1 MEKINKIAKIL
12 RNVVINIVLF
22 FLVIVACI
30 SVYISVQINILEKE
44 YVNIFG
50 YTYFKVET
58 ASMADTIM
66 IGDIVI
72 VKINGD
78 FLENDIISYK
88 ENNKIIT
95 HRIVKIDNDKIITK
109 GDNNNVADSEIFQK
123 DVIGKVVFVVKNVE
137 IWKMVFKDVRVKV
150 PLLMCIILFVIL
162 IIYEESREYKC
173 KKSKKYKISND
184 NIINIDYLYMY
195 YSNKHNSQIC

>member
-1 MEKINKIAKIL
+1 
-12 RNVVINIVLF
+12 
-22 FLVIVACI
+22 
-30 SVYISVQINILEKE
+30 
-44 YVNIFG
+44 
-50 YTYFKVET
+50 
-58 ASMADTIM
+58 MADTIM

-173 KKSKKYKISND
+173 KKE
-184 NIINIDYLYMY
+184 
-195 YSNKHNSQIC
+195 

>member
-50 YTYFKVET
+50 YTYLKVET

-72 VKINGD
+72 VKINDD

-150 PLLMCIILFVIL
+150 PLIMCIILFVIL

-173 KKSKKYKISND
+173 KKE
-184 NIINIDYLYMY
+184 
-195 YSNKHNSQIC
+195 

>member
-72 VKINGD
+72 VKINDD

-150 PLLMCIILFVIL
+150 PLIMCIILFVIL

-173 KKSKKYKISND
+173 KKE
-184 NIINIDYLYMY
+184 
-195 YSNKHNSQIC
+195 